1 LSRFCQSGRL
11 ASPQGATVGAK
22 NMHRHQWLDTDAMV
36 LLVSVGAFS
45 LGMLLLVGATYLLYL

>member
-1 LSRFCQSGRL
+1 
-11 ASPQGATVGAK
+11 VGAK

-45 LGMLLLVGATYLLYL
+45 LGMLLLVGATYLL